1 MDRDP
6 SRAVLPPV
14 GVTAAPFIKNRPEVT
29 LDLGRLADRLG
40 YHSLWVAEVSG
51 FEAFSVLGAA
61 SQATRGLGLGTG
73 VVPVQVRT
81 PPLLAMAATSL
92 QHLAPDREVLLG
104 IGVSSPV
111 VAADWHGAD
120 YGSRPL
126 AHVRE
131 FVALLRECLSGEPVT
146 FQGDFYEL
154 RRFRLGME
162 IPDRQPQIVI
172 GALSQGMLRL
182 AGEVADGVLLNYLP
196 ASLVPW
202 SVGQVRLGGDA
213 RIYANVHVGVGD
225 RAVADRPARYDLFSY
240 AVVDSYARNF
250 SRAGFAEEVQA
261 IRAAHNIGDRS
272 AALAAVTDAMIDAID
287 VVGSGA
293 LVHQTVQQ
301 YREAGVDVPVIFPL
315 TWGSEGM
322 SALEPTLAAAVGQ

>member
-1 MDRDP
+1 MDRDL
-6 SRAVLPPV
+6 SREVVPPV
-14 GVTAAPFIKNRPEVT
+14 GVTAAPFIKNGPEFT

-73 VVPVQVRT
+73 VVP
-81 PPLLAMAATSL
+81 ATSL

-111 VAADWHGAD
+111 VAADWHGVD

-126 AHVRE
+126 ARMRE

-146 FQGDFYEL
+146 FQGDFYDL

-172 GALSQGMLRL
+172 GALGEGMLRL

-225 RAVADRPARYDLFSY
+225 RSVADRPARYDLFSY
-240 AVVDSYARNF
+240 AVVDSYARSF
-250 SRAGFAEEVQA
+250 SRAGFGDAVQA

-272 AALAAVTDAMIDAID
+272 AALAAVTDAMIDAVD
-287 VVGSGA
+287 VVGSQA

-301 YREAGVDVPVIFPL
+301 YREAGVDVPVVFPL